1 MRSESHEGILTIFLT
16 GDIDAL
22 NAAEIQLEISEILKS
37 QDDAFLVLDARE
49 LMYISSAG
57 LRVILHFQKERNNK
71 ISVINLS
78 DNLMEIFK
86 MAGFQYLMDIN
97 GV

>member
-1 MRSESHEGILTIFLT
+1 MRSESHEGILTVFLT

-57 LRVILHFQKERNNK
+57 LRVLLHFQKERNNK

-86 MAGFQYLMDIN
+86 MAGFQYLMDIK

>member
-86 MAGFQYLMDIN
+86 MAGFQYLMDIK

>member
-57 LRVILHFQKERNNK
+57 LRVLLHFQKERNNK

-86 MAGFQYLMDIN
+86 MAGFQYLMDIK

>member
-1 MRSESHEGILTIFLT
+1 MRSESHEGILTVFLT

-57 LRVILHFQKERNNK
+57 LRVLLHFQKERNNK

>member
-22 NAAEIQLEISEILKS
+22 NAAEIQLEISEKLKS

-57 LRVILHFQKERNNK
+57 LRVLLHFQKERNNK

-86 MAGFQYLMDIN
+86 MAGFQYLMDIK